1 MKFVFNIF
9 GKFAKFKH
17 MYFLYFGE
25 KFLVFMQHV
34 RAWRIC
40 QSFENIYMMQLA
52 EKYYIRVFCQHYIT
66 IYIIHFKQYVRIY
79 LNIFAF

>member
-25 KFLVFMQHV
+25 KFLVFMPLPELGVFV
-34 RAWRIC
+34 RD
-40 QSFENIYMMQLA
+40 L
-52 EKYYIRVFCQHYIT
+52 K
-66 IYIIHFKQYVRIY
+66 
-79 LNIFAF
+79 IFT